1 MCSSI
6 TSLGAHTAT
15 DDVLITRH
23 VDLHG
28 APLTFSTTLAS
39 RRDVVALDL
48 SRFHA
53 SLDLS
58 VRPHEVQV
66 VDERHLLAEMTYP
79 GELEFCCTTRAND
92 SKIIYCTLTPFWLLD
107 FFFLLKPR
115 RDWARPCITLRN
127 PFDNVPVRLALCSL
141 NAAVTSCDNNT
152 SRVGRWVSLANCVD
166 IITQSSCSV

>member
-6 TSLGAHTAT
+6 TSLGAYTAT

-23 VDLHG
+23 VDLHR

-58 VRPHEVQV
+58 VCPHEVQV
-66 VDERHLLAEMTYP
+66 VDERHLLAEMTCP

-92 SKIIYCTLTPFWLLD
+92 SKIIYCTLTPFWLLF
-107 FFFLLKPR
+107 FFFLLKPQ
-115 RDWARPCITLRN
+115 RD
-127 PFDNVPVRLALCSL
+127 
-141 NAAVTSCDNNT
+141 
-152 SRVGRWVSLANCVD
+152 
-166 IITQSSCSV
+166 